1 MGPHAAGGSVEVSPD
16 TAGSRKRL
24 GNQAAER
31 VPRGSQEEEA
41 MAGGPE
47 G

>member
-1 MGPHAAGGSVEVSPD
+1 MGPHTAGSSAEVSPD

-31 VPRGSQEEEA
+31 VPRGGQEEEA
-41 MAGGPE
+41 MAGGSE